1 MGASASFE
9 TDGQIYKPMDCGCIF
24 ACDFYDRVAD
34 KVKLVKCC
42 YTCMESLKQ
51 KRFNVARVVHL
62 MKRTR
67 GKQVDMLTRSGGR
80 TQCHDHRD
88 GYGYDADA
96 DADPHANAAEWLTK
110 TSAIEM
116 AHTQGIRSMDEFLQN
131 SDILERYGITL

>member
-51 KRFNVARVVHL
+51 KRFHVARVVHL
-62 MKRTR
+62 VKHTR
-67 GKQVDMLTRSGGR
+67 GKSVDMLTRGGGG
-80 TQCHDHRD
+80 TKCRD
-88 GYGYDADA
+88 DEGDND
-96 DADPHANAAEWLTK
+96 HANAAKWLRK

-116 AHTQGIRSMDEFLQN
+116 AHTQGIRSMDEFF
-131 SDILERYGITL
+131 